1 MGKRELGKSVEER
14 GGLGTRQSE
23 ICPGSGKGNRSRV
36 GVSGSERKQGLLG
49 GIRNEGSG
57 CFLLDGIFKN

>member
-1 MGKRELGKSVEER
+1 MEER

-36 GVSGSERKQGLLG
+36 GVSGSERKTGSSGGDQERGLRL
-49 GIRNEGSG
+49 
-57 CFLLDGIFKN
+57 FLARWDF